1 MGFDS
6 RSEVSFT
13 DGCNAILLGISLTS
27 SVHIN
32 NKNEDFLIP
41 NEGETQEFDDTT
53 LAIEANH
60 HISFRQPR
68 KRFVLSL
75 HYHGSNS
82 FLFVNTKTNIPSQ
95 SEKF

>member
-13 DGCNAILLGISLTS
+13 DGCNVILFGISLSS

-32 NKNEDFLIP
+32 NKNEDILRL
-41 NEGETQEFDDTT
+41 NEEKTQEFDETT
-53 LAIEANH
+53 LTIEANH
-60 HISFRQPR
+60 PISFRQPR

-75 HYHGSNS
+75 HYHGSKS
-82 FLFVNTKTNIPSQ
+82 FLLVNTKTNIPSQ